1 MHVYV
6 QQSSRITLPLN
17 PLIEMGS
24 ELYHLSIPT
33 NSGEG
38 DAGMTI
44 NSQYGDMIIVFITME
59 SYST

>member
-6 QQSSRITLPLN
+6 QQSIRITLPFN
-17 PLIEMGS
+17 PAIEMGS

-38 DAGMTI
+38 DAGITI
-44 NSQYGDMIIVFITME
+44 KSQYVNLSIVFIIM
-59 SYST
+59 